1 MKGDKKGK
9 LAVVEAAADEKD
21 AFLKRFLSYYR
32 GVSPAKKAAPVKK
45 QAPVKQPLKK
55 GGF

>member
-1 MKGDKKGK
+1 VKGDKKGK

-45 QAPVKQPLKK
+45 SAPAKPAVKK

>member
-1 MKGDKKGK
+1 
-9 LAVVEAAADEKD
+9 VEAAADEKD

-45 QAPVKQPLKK
+45 SAPAKPAVKK